1 MKRDVK
7 KDSIA
12 DAAMSC
18 FLASGYSGTSV
29 DNIVKASGVS
39 KGGIYWHFKSK
50 EEIFLYMIEKWLHEH
65 KREIQSR
72 LSPDDSATAKLN
84 KFVDFAVEKA
94 QSPVYALVHEFLM
107 GSRDKSIFNQIINL
121 VDNYSEE
128 NIITVIINQGIEN
141 GEFKPLDARAASEIF
156 RAVFDGIIIRW
167 NHSQNKDISA
177 LRRIAKT
184 AIHIYLEGLS
194 NR

>member
-7 KDSIA
+7 KDLIA
-12 DAAMSC
+12 DAALTC
-18 FLASGYSGTSV
+18 FLSTGYSGTSV

-50 EEIFLYMIEKWLHEH
+50 EEIFLYMLEKWLDEH
-65 KREIQSR
+65 KKEIQSR
-72 LSPDDSATAKLN
+72 LSPDDSATVKLN

-107 GSRDKSIFNQIINL
+107 GSRDESVFNQIINL

-128 NIITVIINQGIEN
+128 NIVTIIINQGIEK

-156 RAVFDGIIIRW
+156 RAICDGIIMRW
-167 NHSQNKDISA
+167 KHSKNNDISA
-177 LRRIAKT
+177 LRRIAQT
-184 AIHIYLEGLS
+184 GIHIYLEGLS
-194 NR
+194 K